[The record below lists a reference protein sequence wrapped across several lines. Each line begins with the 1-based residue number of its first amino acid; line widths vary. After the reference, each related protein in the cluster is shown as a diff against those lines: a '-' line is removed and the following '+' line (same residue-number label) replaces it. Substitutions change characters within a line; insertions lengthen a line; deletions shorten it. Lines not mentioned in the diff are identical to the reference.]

1 MKTTLDDQITPLQE
15 LRVLLCL
22 IRHADGK
29 GSVDFDNSDVTAT
42 LGGLVWNGNA
52 LDYLLHK
59 LDEAGVIDYSDIGE
73 DGFKPIIL
81 CIINDDTHRYVAAL
95 AENLEAEYVALDKR
109 ITDILTFSPSTL
121 TSRIADTKRQIEEV
135 KKHVASNDVLKSWP
149 SHCARS
155 KVTSIASVWYRRG
168 TSISTKT
175 SFALCKRKVG
185 QASKRQ

>member
-29 GSVDFDNSDVTAT
+29 GSVDFDNPDVTAT
-42 LGGLVWNGNA
+42 LGGLVWSGLVWNGNA

-95 AENLEAEYVALDKR
+95 AENLEAEYVALDIHAHEEPAALVSK
-109 ITDILTFSPSTL
+109 LTAVTGRNR
-121 TSRIADTKRQIEEV
+121 RIAGI
-135 KKHVASNDVLKSWP
+135 
-149 SHCARS
+149 
-155 KVTSIASVWYRRG
+155 
-168 TSISTKT
+168 
-175 SFALCKRKVG
+175 LCDIQVP
-185 QASKRQ
+185 